1 MRKVIKI
8 GIMSFDD
15 YKKRTMDIV
24 TGKYRPKKGEPKIW
38 FESIQSLGQVLS
50 TQNQELLKVI
60 VEHNPGSL
68 KELSELTGR
77 KVSNL
82 SRTLHTMQNVGI
94 VELRKNKR
102 SITPVV
108 KATDFRVEF
117 GISAHTAE
125 VKRIKDKG

>member
-8 GIMSFDD
+8 GIMSFED
-15 YKKRTMDIV
+15 YKQRTMDIV
-24 TGKYRPKKGEPKIW
+24 SGKYRPKKGEPKIW

-50 TQNQELLKVI
+50 SQNQELLRVI
-60 VEHNPGSL
+60 LEHNPGSL

-94 VELRKNKR
+94 VELKR
-102 SITPVV
+102 NRRSVMPVV
-108 KATDFRVEF
+108 LATDFRVEF
-117 GISAHTAE
+117 GISPDSAAE
-125 VKRIKDKG
+125 R